1 MAHELDYLHLES
13 VSIYPPDNVNKSS
26 YFVNTYVDYIAREMN
41 LCKSS
46 FQLSRGY
53 GYQNL

>member
-1 MAHELDYLHLES
+1 MPHELYYLHLES

-26 YFVNTYVDYIAREMN
+26 YFVNTYVDHIAREMI